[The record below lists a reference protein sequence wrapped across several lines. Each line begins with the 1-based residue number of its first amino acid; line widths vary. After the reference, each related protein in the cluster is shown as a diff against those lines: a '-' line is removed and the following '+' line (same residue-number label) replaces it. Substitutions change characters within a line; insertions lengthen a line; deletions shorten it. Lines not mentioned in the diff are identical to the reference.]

1 MFSMKESNKA
11 KEEKEMNKEMM
22 MARIRLVGNMNNY
35 ELKQVMLKEIEREIG
50 SQESQD
56 LQRLMLN
63 VKQEMLEKRFDELDR
78 AFDRMKEENVG
89 NTYRAAMRSIV
100 DEIHEVRAERFQV
113 LEKRA
118 GIETGLNAIGVLG
131 NLTRCYDSNEM
142 EKESKEAFLKAV
154 DVVQALN
161 GEERQAGWRTLMD
174 PIAGDT
180 NCMERLLPYAGEMKG
195 NTLREL
201 YVGLISSAARDDDV
215 ELAFKRTM
223 QAAEAL
229 KDEEAKDIYF
239 VFLWETLNFLKQM
252 GHPKKMA
259 KPLWEVILKTAD
271 ELNHVPAVAKM
282 HVFLANAAMGESDYS
297 EARVHLDS
305 LEGIV
310 DAYGYELLFEEHAEM
325 IRNAMAHMRRDL
337 PKASERSPLRLV
349 EITPE
354 EMKQFSMIE
363 MPRN

>member
-1 MFSMKESNKA
+1 
-11 KEEKEMNKEMM
+11 MNKEMM
-22 MARIRLVGNMNNY
+22 MARIRLVGKMKNY
-35 ELKQVMLKEIEREIG
+35 ELKRVMLKEIEREMEK
-50 SQESQD
+50 QEEQD
-56 LQRLMLN
+56 LQGLMLE
-63 VKQEMLEKRFDELDR
+63 VKQELLEDRFNELDR

-100 DEIHEVRAERFQV
+100 DEIHEVRDERFQI
-113 LEKRA
+113 LERRA
-118 GIETGLNAIGVLG
+118 EIESGLKVIEVLG
-131 NLTRCYDSNEM
+131 HLTSCY
-142 EKESKEAFLKAV
+142 ESKEMETESEQAFIKAV
-154 DVVQALN
+154 GFIQALE
-161 GEERQAGWRTLMD
+161 GDQRQAGWRTLID
-174 PIAGDT
+174 PISGDT
-180 NCMERLLPYAGEMKG
+180 TCMERFLPYAGEMKG
-195 NTLREL
+195 STLREL
-201 YVGLISSAARDDDV
+201 YVGLITSAVRDDNA

-223 QAAEAL
+223 EAAEAL
-229 KDEEAKDIYF
+229 KGEEAKDIYF
-239 VFLWETLNFLKQM
+239 VFLWETLNFLKKM

-259 KPLWEVILKTAD
+259 KPLWEVILETAD

-282 HVFLANAAMGESDYS
+282 HVFLANVAMGESNFS
-297 EARVHLDS
+297 EARLHLDS

-354 EMKQFSMIE
+354 EMKQFSMTE